1 MTINSVILREKGMI
15 QFNINSEIGRLQ
27 AVLIHEPGPEVENM
41 SPATAERALYSD
53 ILNLSVTSKEYR
65 QFKHILK
72 KFTTVF
78 EIRDLLHSVISIPEA
93 KNQFISDLAGYTGNP
108 YLADQ
113 LMKLSDKEFCTQ
125 IIEGVPSTQ
134 NSLRNFLNKHK
145 YLISPLHN
153 AFFTRDSSFIIGDTA
168 YIGNMAKKI
177 REPETLLLNILLT
190 YSPDFSGEIEKLSQ
204 PLSSGAQYSTIEGGD
219 VLVVDKDVLLVGI
232 GSRSSAQGVDDLIYK
247 ILQKSDLHYVIV
259 QELPDQPESFI
270 HLDMVFTLLN
280 EDECMI
286 YIPLLLN
293 ESKYH
298 TVLMKI
304 ENRVIKQIEYTD
316 NILIGLK
323 KAGHDLKPISCGGS
337 ELLLQE
343 REQWHSGA
351 NFLAIDPG
359 KIIGYGRNTHTSEE
373 LNKHGYEIRKAEDVI
388 NSNLSL
394 DDLGKTLITIDG
406 SELSRGGGGTRCMSM
421 PLVRA

>member
-1 MTINSVILREKGMI
+1 MI
-15 QFNINSEIGRLQ
+15 QFNINSEIGRLK

-53 ILNLSVTSKEYR
+53 ILNLSVASREYT
-65 QFKHILK
+65 QFKSILK

-78 EIRDLLHSVISIPEA
+78 EIKELLRSVIVIPEA
-93 KNQFISDLAGYTGNP
+93 KNQFISDLVAYSDNNL
-108 YLADQ
+108 LADQ
-113 LMKLSDKEFCTQ
+113 LMKLSDHEFCTQ
-125 IIEGVPSTQ
+125 IIEGVPFIQ
-134 NSLRNFLNKHK
+134 KSLRNFLNKDR

-153 AFFTRDSSFIIGDTA
+153 AFFTRDSSFIIGNTA
-168 YIGNMAKKI
+168 YIGNMAKNI
-177 REPETLLLNILLT
+177 REPEAILLNILLRYT
-190 YSPDFSGEIEKLSQ
+190 QDFKGNVEKLSA
-204 PLSSGAQYSTIEGGD
+204 PHKLDKQYSTVEGGD
-219 VLVVDKDVLLVGI
+219 ILVVANDVLLVGI
-232 GSRSSAQGVDDLIYK
+232 GSRSSARGIDDLINQ
-247 ILQKSDLHYVIV
+247 ILSKNDLHYIVV

-270 HLDMVFTLLN
+270 HLDMVFTLLS

-286 YIPLLLN
+286 YKPLLIE

-298 TVLMKI
+298 TVLMTIK
-304 ENRVIKQIEYTD
+304 NRIVKRIEYTD
-316 NILIGLK
+316 NILTGLK

-373 LNKHGYEIRKAEDVI
+373 LSKYGYEIKKAEDLI
-388 NSNLSL
+388 KSDMSI
-394 DDLGKTLITIDG
+394 DDMGKTLITIDG
-406 SELSRGGGGTRCMSM
+406 SELSRGGGGARCMSM
-421 PLVRA
+421 PLTRD